1 MIFIDVAI
9 ETYWIL
15 NIGIHIFL
23 RFSYLLCKVNE
34 YMALFIYMYHF
45 HKGRIF
51 VNFRDKDALRKWVL
65 HLKAHRGALLLLLY
79 CCFTSTGNI

>member
-1 MIFIDVAI
+1 MILIDVAI

-15 NIGIHIFL
+15 NICIHIFL
-23 RFSYLLCKVNE
+23 RFSYLICKVIG
-34 YMALFIYMYHF
+34 YMSLFISHF

-65 HLKAHRGALLLLLY
+65 HLKAIEEQFLLMKH
-79 CCFTSTGNI
+79 